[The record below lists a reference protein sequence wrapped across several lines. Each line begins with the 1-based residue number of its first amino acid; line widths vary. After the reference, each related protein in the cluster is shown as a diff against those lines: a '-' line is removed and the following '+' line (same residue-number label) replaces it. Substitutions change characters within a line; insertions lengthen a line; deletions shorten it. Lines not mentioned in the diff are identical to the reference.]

1 MGLMSCSFIRRRAE
15 LFVHPSTIR
24 PSGRYCLPIIF
35 SFKDRKVWVRVD
47 ISLLRKA
54 ECHVYKAKLDQYI
67 GGERCAGGPGV
78 IQHLDPPA
86 PRTKFGRFEIS
97 LG

>member
-1 MGLMSCSFIRRRAE
+1 
-15 LFVHPSTIR
+15 
-24 PSGRYCLPIIF
+24 
-35 SFKDRKVWVRVD
+35 VD